1 MARQAQIPG
10 ADYVNQT
17 GTRQAQIPGSDYVN
31 ETVATGGATWKT
43 TLGVTTA
50 AGIKTVFALALAS
63 IKTDLGLSPR

>member
-31 ETVATGGATWKT
+31 ETVSTGATWKT

-50 AGIKTVFALALAS
+50 AGIKTVLALALAS
-63 IKTDLGLSPR
+63 IKTDLGLTPR